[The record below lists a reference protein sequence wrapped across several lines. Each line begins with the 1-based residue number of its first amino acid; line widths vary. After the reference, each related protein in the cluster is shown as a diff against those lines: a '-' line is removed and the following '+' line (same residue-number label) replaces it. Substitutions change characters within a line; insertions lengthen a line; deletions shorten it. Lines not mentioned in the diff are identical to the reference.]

1 VSLALNI
8 KTALRKKSRI
18 GGVPLYVLATLFAVL
33 AAFPFV
39 FMVLASLKS
48 QGEFLSNPFFLPSH
62 VTWANFEGLLTPKF
76 GAYFLNSVIVA
87 AVTVTLTVVLGALA
101 AYPLARMNLK
111 INGPILLLFLG
122 GLMVPIHVT
131 LIPIYVMTQQ
141 SGLYDSVVALFG
153 PYVAFSLPVTIY
165 ILVGFFKQVPE
176 SIMQAARVDGA
187 GVWTV
192 FTKILL
198 PLSWPAIST
207 VAIVNFIFVWNE
219 FIFALVLLNSPG
231 HFTLPLGLDD
241 FSSLYRIDVPSV
253 MAALTIAS
261 IPTILFFLIAQEKV
275 VSGLAAGALQG
286 E

>member
-1 VSLALNI
+1 MSAATTVI
-8 KTALRKKSRI
+8 TVLRKKSRI
-18 GGVPLYVLATLFAVL
+18 GGIPLYVLATLCAVL

-48 QGEFLSNPFFLPSH
+48 NSDFLSNPFFLPSH
-62 VTWANFEGLLTPKF
+62 VTWSNFEGLLTPKF
-76 GAYFLNSVIVA
+76 GDYFLNSVVVA
-87 AVTVTLTVVLGALA
+87 VVTVTVTVVLGAMA
-101 AYPLARMNLK
+101 AYPLARMPLK
-111 INGPILLLFLG
+111 INGPILLVFLG

-141 SGLYDSVVALFG
+141 AGLYDSVVALFG
-153 PYVAFSLPVTIY
+153 PYIAFSLPVTVY

-176 SIMQAARVDGA
+176 TIMQAARVDGA

-241 FSSLYRIDVPSV
+241 YSSLYRIDVPNV

-261 IPTILFFLIAQEKV
+261 IPTILFFLLAQEKV